1 MHPDFEPILDPALL
15 PDFEFFSPFL
25 HPIQL
30 VHLEFE
36 SCHLAGID
44 FLGFGFWRLL
54 NRDPGLSQHSLAE
67 IVCEFDLL
75 LQISVAPGLGRF
87 LFL

>member
-36 SCHLAGID
+36 SCHLAGIY
-44 FLGFGFWRLL
+44 FLGFRFWRLQK
-54 NRDPGLSQHSLAE
+54 RDSRLAQHALTE

-75 LQISVAPGLGRF
+75 FQISVPTGLGRV